1 MPLLKSARIWYNDK
15 KETFIFFKKILH
27 FTDRRIAILTE
38 FDIMKATEVLHPM
51 EERCYEE
58 LSRIYRYTTAQS
70 LCGGAEKADARV
82 SSHAFLRGV

>member
-1 MPLLKSARIWYNDK
+1 MIKKKLLYFS
-15 KETFIFFKKILH
+15 KKILY

-38 FDIMKATEVLHPM
+38 FDIMKATEILHPM

-70 LCGGAEKADARV
+70 LCGGAEKADARGT
-82 SSHAFLRGV
+82 SHAFLRGV